1 MDRLR
6 CPNCGSYDI
15 NTSIDKLLCLN
26 CLICNKKGPE
36 LPFKET
42 DSKIDIEVGKTY
54 LTREGKEVYIN
65 NFNNYFIGDNKIEYN
80 YKGHD
85 IRDDSRNDLILEV
98 QEVQEVKGK
107 YGNNGRN

>member
-1 MDRLR
+1 MNRLR

-15 NTSIDKLLCLN
+15 DKLLCLSCN
-26 CLICNKKGPE
+26 NCNKKGPE
-36 LPFKET
+36 LLFKET
-42 DSKIDIEVGKTY
+42 DSKIEIEVGKTY

-85 IRDDSRNDLILEV
+85 IRDNSKNDLI
-98 QEVQEVKGK
+98 KGI
-107 YGNNGRN
+107 NE